1 MTIEGTRL
9 MPLAL
14 QMVRIEDEY
23 LQNAANK
30 EADYLS
36 SLDEGR
42 LLAGFYEN
50 AGIRT
55 PFLRYGGWESGLIGG
70 HTLGHYLTAIAEMC
84 VQPMI
89 GAERRTS
96 FKERAER
103 MIGALSRC
111 QEAAGSGLLWG
122 APPVEGGREAQFDNV
137 EEGKLN
143 IVTQAW
149 VPWYTLHK
157 ILQGVIDVYRLMG
170 VKEALAVAKRLGDW
184 VFERISRWDEA
195 LNEKVLAVEY
205 GGMNDCLYDLYAL
218 TGEEKYALAA
228 HKFDEEKLFDRIL
241 SEGRDVLKGKHANTQ
256 IPKILGA
263 LNRYLTLH
271 GKTLAGEV
279 IDASRYLNVA
289 KVFFRT
295 VLERH
300 TYVTGGNSE
309 WEHFGPDYVL
319 DARRTNCNCETC
331 NVYNMLKL
339 ARGLFSVT
347 GNTYYTDYYD
357 NAFTN
362 SILPSQNPETGM
374 TTYFQPMASG
384 YFKVF
389 SRPYD
394 KFWCCTGSGMENFS
408 KLGDSIAYTDGNR
421 IYLEQYL
428 SCVIQAGKTVVRLS
442 CDFPLSDSG
451 TIEVSGEGEAL
462 LALRIPDWADGEMEF
477 TLNGR
482 KLPPVELNEHTL
494 VAIKTGEKLSF
505 RIPLTV
511 TMQGLPDGKDAF
523 AFRYGNAVLSADLGS
538 EDMAEKETGVDVT
551 IPARKVLASERVY
564 FPSLFKLFEC
574 PEDFLQWEGEKFVLR
589 GGDRELTFGL
599 HYKRY
604 KERYGIYFRFRE
616 GEREEEG
623 ETRTPLDTVQPGY
636 GQYETDELH
645 ALKEENTVSVT
656 SDGTCRYAKAGGK
669 FSYDFLVDP
678 EKKCSLS
685 LELYAAD
692 NGKPLSVLADGEALY
707 QTDALRY
714 TEGEESYRLEIEIP
728 RELLARHA
736 RKKQAQGKEV
746 TVLNITFAGS
756 EKEES
761 ARVAEFI
768 YLYAE

>member
-362 SILPSQNPETGM
+362 SILPSQNPETGI

-408 KLGDSIAYTDGNR
+408 KLGDSVAYTDGER
-421 IYLEQYL
+421 LYLEQYL
-428 SCVIQAGKTVVRLS
+428 SSHIVWGERELALS
-442 CDFPLSDSG
+442 CNFPLSD
-451 TIEVSGEGEAL
+451 TAEIRAIRGEISLAL
-462 LALRIPDWADGEMEF
+462 LIPDWADGEMQ
-477 TLNGR
+477 LSVGGR
-482 KLPPVELNEHTL
+482 KLPPVECDDHILVTL
-494 VAIKTGEKLSF
+494 KEGETLTF

-511 TMQGLPDGKDAF
+511 TMHGLPDGKDAF
-523 AFRYGNAVLSADLGS
+523 AFRYGGAVLSADLGK
-538 EDMAEKETGVDVT
+538 EDMQEKETGVDVT
-551 IPARKVLASERVY
+551 IPARKVLASERIY
-564 FPSLFKLFEC
+564 FPSLYKLFER
-574 PEDFLQWEGEKFVLR
+574 PQDFLVREGDTFTLK
-589 GGDRELTFGL
+589 GGDRKYTFGL

-604 KERYGIYFRFRE
+604 QERYGIYFRFRE

-645 ALKEENTVSVT
+645 ALKEKDTVSIT
-656 SDGTCRYAKAGGK
+656 SDGTSRYALAGGY
-669 FSYDFLVDP
+669 FAYDFLVDP
-678 EKKCSLS
+678 EKTNSLS
-685 LELYAAD
+685 VELLAAD
-692 NGKPLSVLADGEALY
+692 NGKPLTIFVEGEKLY
-707 QTDALRY
+707 QNDFLRY
-714 TEGEESYRLEIEIP
+714 TEGEESYRIELEIP
-728 RELLARHA
+728 RDLVARA
-736 RKKQAQGKEV
+736 RKKRVKGEEV
-746 TVLNITFAGS
+746 TVLCVRFEGS
-756 EKEES
+756 KEKES
-761 ARVAEFI
+761 ARVCEFI
-768 YLYAE
+768 YIFTK